1 MKHYIR
7 QKTDNSIQYTRH
19 LIHKPRSIVLSKG
32 HLTRNTFKSNIF
44 MLINKLIVKF
54 YVHGSLGVLQSWYL
68 AYWWVSNCFFHEL
81 SYVKSLDFGPT
92 FFVVIFNVICL
103 TINNL
108 SGILDTTDTS
118 FVHPWLFPP
127 PCEVSPPPPC
137 TPPLLGL
144 GPPLGNFVLL
154 RRLLSSLEFPN
165 WWNIV
170 MQSMLWYVLRH
181 SDIQ

>member
-118 FVHPWLFPP
+118 FVHPWVELYLKLSKQFKEWQKKLFKS
-127 PCEVSPPPPC
+127 CL
-137 TPPLLGL
+137 TT
-144 GPPLGNFVLL
+144 VLL
-154 RRLLSSLEFPN
+154 WFIFLRFKFCVFVWVCVLDFFHTTQGVSL
-165 WWNIV
+165 
-170 MQSMLWYVLRH
+170 
-181 SDIQ
+181 

>member
-118 FVHPWLFPP
+118 FVHPCHPLTPTNKNCKKLH
-127 PCEVSPPPPC
+127 PC
-137 TPPLLGL
+137 
-144 GPPLGNFVLL
+144 
-154 RRLLSSLEFPN
+154 
-165 WWNIV
+165 
-170 MQSMLWYVLRH
+170 LRH
-181 SDIQ
+181 LWFSEFWMLPISSTIFWDLFLLVLKWINHCKAMFN

>member
-118 FVHPWLFPP
+118 FVHPCLHTRGNMNASCSCMASGLENSTEHILTAFILFH
-127 PCEVSPPPPC
+127 
-137 TPPLLGL
+137 
-144 GPPLGNFVLL
+144 
-154 RRLLSSLEFPN
+154 SSLSLPSR
-165 WWNIV
+165 II
-170 MQSMLWYVLRH
+170 QLML
-181 SDIQ
+181 

>member
-108 SGILDTTDTS
+108 SGILDTTDTN
-118 FVHPWLFPP
+118 FLH
-127 PCEVSPPPPC
+127 PC
-137 TPPLLGL
+137 TKGWHWKLLIHYDFGQKTRE
-144 GPPLGNFVLL
+144 GPAPGVRIHMRPCTCILHKEG
-154 RRLLSSLEFPN
+154 SSK
-165 WWNIV
+165 
-170 MQSMLWYVLRH
+170 MGT
-181 SDIQ
+181 D

>member
-118 FVHPWLFPP
+118 FVHPWWPSGLRCWFKAP
-127 PCEVSPPPPC
+127 VSSGAWVRI
-137 TPPLLGL
+137 PLLPGIL
-144 GPPLGNFVLL
+144 YCVQKYVINYFFLF
-154 RRLLSSLEFPN
+154 SL
-165 WWNIV
+165 
-170 MQSMLWYVLRH
+170 
-181 SDIQ
+181 

>member
-118 FVHPWLFPP
+118 FVHPWALITSNSSFYSLPLCLNWFCNFKLF
-127 PCEVSPPPPC
+127 VSKCPNY
-137 TPPLLGL
+137 GKGRGGGR
-144 GPPLGNFVLL
+144 GPQ
-154 RRLLSSLEFPN
+154 N
-165 WWNIV
+165 WYP
-170 MQSMLWYVLRH
+170 WYPGY
-181 SDIQ
+181 QTNCWW

>member
-118 FVHPWLFPP
+118 FVHPWGEVTSTPP
-127 PCEVSPPPPC
+127 PENRRVKIVSIVISSPKRIFVQKRLERVNHGGRVGAPPQKIE
-137 TPPLLGL
+137 G
-144 GPPLGNFVLL
+144 
-154 RRLLSSLEFPN
+154 
-165 WWNIV
+165 
-170 MQSMLWYVLRH
+170 
-181 SDIQ
+181 

>member
-118 FVHPWLFPP
+118 FVHPCLTDIHFLLNTVLNALKHEISQKEKFTIITSTFELLISKEW
-127 PCEVSPPPPC
+127 
-137 TPPLLGL
+137 PL
-144 GPPLGNFVLL
+144 
-154 RRLLSSLEFPN
+154 
-165 WWNIV
+165 
-170 MQSMLWYVLRH
+170 
-181 SDIQ
+181 